1 MFNKCINITEIDLSS
16 FNTSNVNFMQN
27 MFYGC
32 SSLTSLNLANF
43 NTLKVTDMSS
53 MFALC
58 SSLTS
63 LNLSN
68 FDTSKVS
75 YMVGMFFKCSS
86 LTSLDLSNFNTSLVE
101 NMEDMFQYCLSLT
114 SLDLSNFDT
123 SLVISMKNMFEHCS
137 SLTSLNL
144 SNFKTFQVE
153 NMDSMFESCI
163 NLEYINLYNFGEN
176 KLEDNDYMMFYNVP
190 ENVVI
195 CINQNFSEEIIFP
208 QIYSIKCY
216 VIDCSNDWKSKQK
229 KIINNNNECIESCD
243 NSTQYK
249 YEYNGKCYENCSNGF
264 LYDNHGNKT
273 NKCKCELDK
282 CLLCQN
288 VALNKSLCTKC
299 NTNYYPKENDL
310 NNLGEYINCYKQ
322 PEGYYLDDN
331 LYKKCY
337 HTCKICNSE
346 GNHIIHN
353 CIECNE
359 NYSFSIKNNNNNY
372 SNCYQN
378 CNYYYYFDN
387 ENNYHCTMN
396 LSCPKDYS
404 ILKNKMECIK
414 SDILDLI
421 KNILENNKN
430 ITEKSKEEEIKYYD
444 NILEIVE
451 NEFTSYNYNTSNL
464 DNGKDEIIESE
475 KLIITFTTTQN
486 QKNNENN
493 NMTRIDLGECEI
505 LLRNFYN
512 ISINETLYL
521 KKIDIIQEGMKT
533 LKVEYDVYAKLNGK
547 NLIKLNLTVC
557 EKSKIS
563 ILIPIIINEDL
574 DIFNSSSEYY
584 NDICYTTTT
593 EDGTDILLKDRQREF
608 IDQNK
613 MICQEDCCFSE
624 YNYDTLV
631 AKCSCDVKESSKSFA
646 DMNINK
652 EAIFDNFKNIKN
664 FLNFNFLICYKKLFT
679 KKGILNNIGCYIIIS
694 IIFFHIISIF
704 IFSLKQFSSLKK
716 KLKKLS

>member
-1 MFNKCINITEIDLSS
+1 MFD
-16 FNTSNVNFMQN
+16 
-27 MFYGC
+27 
-32 SSLTSLNLANF
+32 
-43 NTLKVTDMSS
+43 
-53 MFALC
+53 
-58 SSLTS
+58 
-63 LNLSN
+63 
-68 FDTSKVS
+68 
-75 YMVGMFFKCSS
+75 
-86 LTSLDLSNFNTSLVE
+86 
-101 NMEDMFQYCLSLT
+101 
-114 SLDLSNFDT
+114 
-123 SLVISMKNMFEHCS
+123 
-137 SLTSLNL
+137 
-144 SNFKTFQVE
+144 
-153 NMDSMFESCI
+153 SCI

-176 KLEDNDYMMFYNVP
+176 KLEDYDNMMFFNVP

-195 CINQNFSEEIIFP
+195 CINQDFSEEIILS
-208 QIYSIKCY
+208 QIYNIKCY

-229 KIINNNNECIESCD
+229 KIINNNECIESCD
-243 NSTQYK
+243 ISTQYK

-282 CLLCQN
+282 CLLCKN

-310 NNLGEYINCYKQ
+310 NNLGEYTNCYKQ

-331 LYKKCY
+331 IYKRCY

-378 CNYYYYFDN
+378 CNYYYFDN

-414 SDILDLI
+414 YDILDLI

-451 NEFTSYNYNTSNL
+451 KEFTSYNYNTSNL

-486 QKNNENN
+486 QKNN
-493 NMTRIDLGECEI
+493 G
-505 LLRNFYN
+505 
-512 ISINETLYL
+512 
-521 KKIDIIQEGMKT
+521 II
-533 LKVEYDVYAKLNGK
+533 
-547 NLIKLNLTVC
+547 
-557 EKSKIS
+557 
-563 ILIPIIINEDL
+563 
-574 DIFNSSSEYY
+574 
-584 NDICYTTTT
+584 
-593 EDGTDILLKDRQREF
+593 
-608 IDQNK
+608 
-613 MICQEDCCFSE
+613 
-624 YNYDTLV
+624 
-631 AKCSCDVKESSKSFA
+631 
-646 DMNINK
+646 
-652 EAIFDNFKNIKN
+652 
-664 FLNFNFLICYKKLFT
+664 
-679 KKGILNNIGCYIIIS
+679 
-694 IIFFHIISIF
+694 
-704 IFSLKQFSSLKK
+704 
-716 KLKKLS
+716 